1 MDYAYFKENISEK
14 HIDNTGLFIAIREF
28 YIDEN
33 EIYSDLEGDNNQ
45 ELNVLLGNLD
55 FRDRLVVRSVVDLS
69 NTAKQLLKVLSELQD
84 KEVDL
89 YSIEEPY
96 LNGVD
101 YYTALKGYVGITRHY
116 AERQRQQGYQQA
128 IEEGRIGRPRLTKET
143 EQAIKLY
150 RTRAFTI
157 AEIENLT
164 KISKSTLYR
173 YLKDV
178 DRDS

>member
-1 MDYAYFKENISEK
+1 M
-14 HIDNTGLFIAIREF
+14 
-28 YIDEN
+28 
-33 EIYSDLEGDNNQ
+33 
-45 ELNVLLGNLD
+45 
-55 FRDRLVVRSVVDLS
+55 VDLS
-69 NTAKQLLKVLSELQD
+69 DTAKQLLKVLSELQD

-96 LNGVD
+96 LNGTD

-116 AERQRQQGYQQA
+116 AEKQRQQGYQQA
-128 IEEGRIGRPRLTKET
+128 KEEGRVGRPRLTKEV

-150 RTRAFTI
+150 RTKAFTI
-157 AEIENLT
+157 AEIEDMT

-178 DRDS
+178 DRDA

>member
-1 MDYAYFKENISEK
+1 MDYAYFKENIGEE
-14 HIDNTGLFIAIREF
+14 HIDNTGLFRAIREF

-33 EIYSDLEGDNNQ
+33 EIYSDIDGGSNQ
-45 ELNVLLGNLD
+45 ELNVLLENLD
-55 FRDRLVVRSVVDLS
+55 FRDRLIVRSVVDLS
-69 NTAKQLLKVLSELQD
+69 DTAKQLLKVLSELQD

-96 LNGVD
+96 LNGTD

-116 AERQRQQGYQQA
+116 AEKQRQQGYQQA
-128 IEEGRIGRPRLTKET
+128 KEEGRVGRPRLTKEV
-143 EQAIKLY
+143 EQAVKLY
-150 RTRAFTI
+150 RTKAFTI
-157 AEIENLT
+157 AEIEDMT

-178 DRDS
+178 DRDA